1 MNYHYFPAIF
11 AYFRREKPLKTYL
24 MIHFLQKKQQYF
36 EQKNATFIWRKYFK
50 KIITSAPLNLSVVAA
65 NVGNLASGTHP
76 RKIGTKGV
84 DPTSRPDV
92 STNRMHSHTCL
103 KKNWYGK
110 KTNLEVQLKRKKFR
124 TVAAYLCLG
133 SPLLDA
139 SPTCYLSGMIIM
151 TCTFSASGTFREEVT
166 QPCIGGE

>member
-110 KTNLEVQLKRKKFR
+110 KNKLGGAAEAKKIPYCGCLSLPRIAFVGRLANLLPVRHDNYDMHFF
-124 TVAAYLCLG
+124 G
-133 SPLLDA
+133 
-139 SPTCYLSGMIIM
+139 
-151 TCTFSASGTFREEVT
+151 
-166 QPCIGGE
+166 